1 MQDYVPQDKKLEIY
15 IIKVLGKCN
24 KSVLEGCCK
33 SAIKCGCTKSDTR
46 MYQER
51 YFCNR
56 NWGIF
61 LCTLTSCLKCSHPG
75 SRKMNSRQIAEMK
88 RKVRGMIRKIK

>member
-61 LCTLTSCLKCSHPG
+61 LCTLWDLVWNAVIQVQERWIPD
-75 SRKMNSRQIAEMK
+75 R
-88 RKVRGMIRKIK
+88 